1 MSKQNILVIGEDS
14 QLIDLLTGKLLP
26 AWGYNVLQVKDHYTV
41 RDYVKS
47 NSVTLAILEMQLT
60 EDKGLS
66 FLRLFSH
73 NDATVPSIVI
83 TNLEANQVPLEIYK
97 MGVFDVVNKPVEV
110 GNLNKVIGRAL
121 AISELNQEKSALH
134 KKLEQQIEWTS
145 ILQEVGQSVTS
156 TLDIN
161 EVLRRIVEAGV
172 FLTRAEEGFL
182 ALFDQEIGKLFL
194 RAAKNITDD
203 QIETMRLPVTD
214 SLLGTVLETGHPYR
228 SLSVQDDPLIPV
240 STGFLVHSLLHV
252 PLISKGKPLG
262 VLSVDNRS
270 SRRIFTE
277 EDERK
282 LLSLADYATV
292 ALENANFVQLVQS
305 EIEERRRIE
314 QALRESEERYEIA
327 VRGANDG
334 LWDWNLITD
343 EIYFSPRWKHM
354 LGYDEGDIG
363 NDPDE
368 WFKRIHP
375 EDVEKTRLDIANHI
389 NDVTPHFENE
399 HRMLHKDGSYRWML
413 SRGIAVKENGAYA
426 ARMAGSQAD
435 IHARKQAEDKLLYDA
450 FYDSLTNLPN
460 RALFLDRLQYAV
472 ERAKRKPDYL
482 FAVLFLDLDRF
493 KDVND
498 SLGHMSGDE
507 LLVII
512 AERLRIGRRSTDT
525 VARHGGDE
533 FVILLED
540 VSDISD
546 ASQVANQIIN
556 EMAKPIHFKDQKIF
570 ISTSIG
576 IVLSVTGYNSPDD
589 ILRDA
594 DIAMY
599 SAKANGRNRFEIFD
613 KSMRDRIMRRL
624 AIQTELRQAVENQE
638 LQVNYQPIVSLENGH
653 LVGFEAL
660 VRWEHPTH
668 GLLYPADFIPLAEET
683 GVITLID
690 RWVLRK
696 ACNQIQVWL
705 AEVEIDPPLSLS
717 VNISPKHFNR
727 SDFVDEVAQIL
738 DETGL
743 DPKYLKLEITESTLI
758 SNIES
763 TSKIFTALQK
773 LGVQIQIDDFGVGY
787 SSLSYLSTFPIDAL
801 KIDQSFVSAMMENEN
816 QMNIIQ
822 TIVQLTQRLGVGA
835 IAEGV
840 ETENQLLNLLKM
852 GCQYGQGYLVS
863 FPLDS
868 DAVMTLLHRITS
880 SGDKLPLWIKDSQ
893 PEI

>member
-1 MSKQNILVIGEDS
+1 MSDQHILVIGEDQ

-26 AWGYNVLQVKDHYTV
+26 GWGYKAIQVKDHYTA

-47 NSVTLAILEMQLT
+47 NSVILAIIDMQLT
-60 EDKGLS
+60 EEKGLS
-66 FLRLFSH
+66 YMRLLCH
-73 NDATVPSIVI
+73 DEKIVPTIVI
-83 TNLEANQVPLEIYK
+83 TNLEANQIPLEAYRL
-97 MGVFDVVNKPVEV
+97 GVFDVVTKPVEV

-121 AISELNQEKSALH
+121 SVSELNQEIAALQMQLQ
-134 KKLEQQIEWTS
+134 KQIEWTS

-161 EVLRRIVEAGV
+161 EVLRRIVDAGV

-182 ALFDQEIGKLFL
+182 ALLDQENGKLFL

-203 QIETMRLPVTD
+203 QIKTMRLPVTD
-214 SLLGTVLETGHPYR
+214 SLLGTVLDTGQPYR
-228 SLSVQDDPLIPV
+228 SLSVQDNPQIPV

-270 SRRIFTE
+270 SKRMFTE
-277 EDERK
+277 DDERK

-314 QALRESEERYEIA
+314 QALRESEERYELA

-334 LWDWNLITD
+334 LWDWDLLTD
-343 EIYFSPRWKHM
+343 EIYFSPRWKEM
-354 LGYDEGDIG
+354 LGYEKEEIK
-363 NDPDE
+363 NDSNE

-413 SRGIAVKENGAYA
+413 SRGIAVKENGGFTT
-426 ARMAGSQAD
+426 RMAGSQAD

-460 RALFLDRLQYAV
+460 RALFMDRLQYTV

-498 SLGHMSGDE
+498 SLGHMCGDE

-512 AERLRIGRRSTDT
+512 AEKLKIGRRSTDT

-540 VSDISD
+540 ISDVSD
-546 ASQVANQIIN
+546 ASQVANLIIN
-556 EMAKPIHFKDQKIF
+556 EMAKPIHFKGQKIY

-576 IVLSVTGYNSPDD
+576 IVISLTGYNSPDD

-613 KSMRDRIMRRL
+613 QKMRDKIMSRL
-624 AIQTELRQAVENQE
+624 AIEAELRHAVDNQE
-638 LQVNYQPIVSLENGH
+638 LQVYYQPIVSLDDRR

-660 VRWEHPTH
+660 VRWKHPTH
-668 GLLYPADFIPLAEET
+668 GILSPAEFIPLAEET
-683 GVITLID
+683 GVISLID
-690 RWVLRK
+690 RWVLQQ
-696 ACNQIQVWL
+696 ACKQMRVWL
-705 AEVEIDPPLSLS
+705 AEVDINPPLSLS

-727 SDFVDEVAQIL
+727 PDFVDEVAHIL
-738 DETGL
+738 NETEL
-743 DPKYLKLEITESTLI
+743 DPQNLKLEITENTLI

-763 TSKIFTALQK
+763 TNNTIIELQN

-787 SSLSYLSTFPIDAL
+787 SSLSYLSNFPIDAL
-801 KIDQSFVSAMMENEN
+801 KIDQSFVSAMMDNDN

-840 ETENQLLNLLKM
+840 ETENQLTSLLKM
-852 GCQYGQGYLVS
+852 GCQFGQGYLVS
-863 FPLDS
+863 LPLDT
-868 DAVMTLLHRITS
+868 DAVMVLLESIS
-880 SGDKLPLWIKDSQ
+880 ASGDKLPLWKKENQ
-893 PEI
+893 LEI

>member
-1 MSKQNILVIGEDS
+1 MSEQNIIVIGEDR
-14 QLIDLLTGKLLP
+14 QLVDLLTGKLLP
-26 AWGYNVLQVKDHYTV
+26 AWGYNAFQVKDHYTV

-47 NSVTLAILEMQLT
+47 NSVILAILEMQLT

-66 FLRLFSH
+66 FLRLLSH
-73 NDATVPSIVI
+73 NDSIIPSIVI
-83 TNLEANQVPLEIYK
+83 TNLEANQIPLEIYK
-97 MGVFDVVNKPVEV
+97 MGVFDVVSKPVEV

-121 AISELNQEKSALH
+121 AISELNQQKVILH
-134 KKLEQQIEWTS
+134 NQLEQQIEWTS
-145 ILQEVGQSVTS
+145 TLQEVGRSITS

-161 EVLRRIVEAGV
+161 EVLRRIVDAGV

-182 ALFDQEIGKLFL
+182 ALLDQENGQLFL
-194 RAAKNITDD
+194 RAAKNISDD
-203 QIETMRLPVTD
+203 QIKTMRLPVSD
-214 SLLGTVLETGHPYR
+214 SLLGTVIETGRPYR
-228 SLSVQDDPLIPV
+228 SLSVQDNPEIPV

-252 PLISKGKPLG
+252 PLISKGKTLG

-270 SRRIFTE
+270 SKRVFTE
-277 EDERK
+277 SDENK

-292 ALENANFVQLVQS
+292 ALENANYVHLVQS

-314 QALRESEERYEIA
+314 QALRESEKRYELA

-334 LWDWNLITD
+334 LWDWNLITN
-343 EIYFSPRWKHM
+343 EIYFSPRWKEM
-354 LGYDEGDIG
+354 LGYEGDDIG
-363 NDPDE
+363 NEPDE

-389 NDVTPHFENE
+389 NGVTPHFENE

-413 SRGIAVKENGAYA
+413 NRGIAVKENGGFAI
-426 ARMAGSQAD
+426 RMAGSQAD

-512 AERLRIGRRSTDT
+512 AEKLKFGRRSTDT

-540 VSDISD
+540 INDVSD
-546 ASQVANQIIN
+546 ASQVANHIIN

-613 KSMRDRIMRRL
+613 KSMRDRIMSRL
-624 AIQTELRQAVENQE
+624 AIQAELRQAVDNEE
-638 LQVNYQPIVSLENGH
+638 LQVYYQPIVSLKNGK

-660 VRWEHPTH
+660 VRWEHPSH

-683 GVITLID
+683 GVISLID

-696 ACNQIQVWL
+696 ACNQLQVWL
-705 AEVEIDPPLSLS
+705 AEVNIDPPLSLS

-727 SDFVDEVAQIL
+727 SDFVHEVAQIL
-738 DETGL
+738 NESGL
-743 DPKYLKLEITESTLI
+743 DPHYLKLEITESTLI
-758 SNIES
+758 SNIDS
-763 TSKIFTALQK
+763 TNDIFTDLQK

-787 SSLSYLSTFPIDAL
+787 SSLSYLSNFPIDAL
-801 KIDQSFVSAMMENEN
+801 KIDQSFVSAMMENDN
-816 QMNIIQ
+816 HMNIIQ

-840 ETENQLLNLLKM
+840 ENENQLINLLKM

-863 FPLDS
+863 LPLDT
-868 DAVMTLLHRITS
+868 DAVKVLLKSITS
-880 SGDKLPLWIKDSQ
+880 SGDTLPLWNREGQ
-893 PEI
+893 LEI